1 MPDKNIYQ
9 LPVSDAHSSIV
20 EMGDGT
26 RRYRKQLVKFGTFV
40 NPNKTGNKMTLDRTW
55 AETIV
60 ENFKNK
66 VLNRVPVAE
75 GHPKDSGELLT
86 KTRGDLSALSIE
98 DDGLYGELEIK
109 SPETVKGI
117 EDDLI
122 YDVSVS
128 FDPDYTDKASGAQ
141 VGPALLHVGLVNDP
155 YLKGMQPF
163 QSLSDRANV
172 IMLSESK
179 EPIVSKIKNDR
190 EFMVQIEFSDG
201 DTTKSVAVAPG
212 EEVEVPDTAAE
223 AVNTQIQEATAPTVT
238 EPTAEEKAAAEKAV
252 TDKAEADAAT
262 AKAEADKEVVDNG
275 KSETEKELETT
286 KAALADANKK
296 IALNEAEGRYTA
308 LLSDG
313 KIVPAQ
319 RDAFISLS
327 TAATSGTISLADNST
342 TSLNDLLTD
351 LFKAAPKRINFGEEG
366 AAGDEPKKDPWDE
379 QTEEEKAASLALG
392 VTPEE
397 FNEVNATE
405 LTKKEEAK

>member
-1 MPDKNIYQ
+1 MADRNIYQ
-9 LPVSDAHSSIV
+9 LPVGEEHSSVV
-20 EMGDGT
+20 ELGDGT
-26 RRYRKQLVKFGTFV
+26 RRYRKQLVKFGSYV
-40 NPNKTGNKMTLDRTW
+40 NPNKSTSKMTLDRPW
-55 AETIV
+55 AEKVV

-75 GHPKDSGELLT
+75 GHPKDSGELVT
-86 KTRGDLSALSIE
+86 KTRGDLAALSIE
-98 DDGLYGELEIK
+98 DDGLYGELDIK
-109 SPETVKGI
+109 APETIKGI

-163 QSLSDRANV
+163 QALSEHANV

-179 EPIVSKIKNDR
+179 ESTVSKIKNDR
-190 EFMVQIEFSDG
+190 EFMVPIEFSDG
-201 DTTKSVAVAPG
+201 DTTKSVSVASG
-212 EEVEVPDTAAE
+212 EEVEVPTE
-223 AVNTQIQEATAPTVT
+223 EVESVKTQIKDATAPKVV
-238 EPTAEEKAAAEKAV
+238 EPTAEEKAAADKVKA
-252 TDKAEADAAT
+252 DKVVADAAE
-262 AKAEADKEVVDNG
+262 AKAKADKEAADAG
-275 KSETEKELETT
+275 KTETEKELETT

-296 IALNEAEGRYTA
+296 IALSEAEGRYSA

-327 TAATSGTISLADNST
+327 TAATSGTISLADNSNV
-342 TSLNDLLTD
+342 SLNDLLTD
-351 LFKAAPKRINFGEEG
+351 LFKGAPKRINFGEEG
-366 AAGDEPKKDPWDE
+366 AAGDEPVKDPWDE
-379 QTEEEKAASLALG
+379 QTEEEKAASIALG

-397 FNEVNATE
+397 FNEVRGTE
-405 LTKKEEAK
+405 STKKEEAK